1 MTDPLR
7 SNEVPLALQ
16 RMKRLQRWRR
26 ARRRAVPPMSVLPTL
41 CTLANL
47 LCGFA
52 SIHYAL
58 KPHDFQGIGGWSG
71 LTVAGAL
78 VFLGMFFDAI
88 DGSVARITRSTSELG
103 AQLDSLADV
112 VTFGLAPA
120 FMMLQLVHL
129 YVADETGVTIIG
141 PEADSA
147 FGKLMWAVAAMYV
160 CCAALRLAR
169 FGAETTAAV
178 EDHLSFR
185 GLPTPGA
192 AGVVASLI
200 ILHQHLFVARFHGDV
215 TDAFARVSAFGIPLA
230 VFLAALAM
238 VSTIKYDHVV
248 NRYLLG
254 RRSFTYIARLVIIA
268 VVSIWWLR
276 VALPVI
282 FITYGL
288 SGPAY
293 FLMNVW
299 RRRHAPG
306 LRATASSTASSPVLS
321 HGPSRRP

>member
-1 MTDPLR
+1 MPI
-7 SNEVPLALQ
+7 ALQ

-26 ARRRAVPPMSVLPTL
+26 ARRRAMPPMSVLPTL

-47 LCGFA
+47 VCGFA

-58 KPHDFQGIGGWSG
+58 KPHEYQGIGGWSG

-78 VFLGMFFDAI
+78 VFLGMVFDAI
-88 DGSVARITRSTSELG
+88 DGSVARMTRSTSELG

-129 YVADETGVTIIG
+129 YLADETNVTIIG

-169 FGAETTAAV
+169 FGAETTVAAG
-178 EDHLSFR
+178 DHLSFR

-192 AGVVASLI
+192 AGAVASLI

-215 TDAFARVSAFGIPLA
+215 TDTFARVSAFGIPLA

-238 VSTIKYDHVV
+238 VSTIRYDHVV

-268 VVSIWWLR
+268 VVSIWWFR
-276 VALPVI
+276 IALPVI
-282 FITYGL
+282 FIAYGL
-288 SGPAY
+288 SGPFMYLQAA
-293 FLMNVW
+293 W
-299 RRRHAPG
+299 RRRHSRLATVAAGSPQGRPG
-306 LRATASSTASSPVLS
+306 IGGAADHQP
-321 HGPSRRP
+321 